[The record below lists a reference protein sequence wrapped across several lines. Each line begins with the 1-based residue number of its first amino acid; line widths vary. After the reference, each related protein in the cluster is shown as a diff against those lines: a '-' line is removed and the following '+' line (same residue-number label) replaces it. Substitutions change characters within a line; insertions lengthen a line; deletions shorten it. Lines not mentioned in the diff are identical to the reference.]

1 MSFGNISSLTGIG
14 NDSRLFQI
22 SAPVNPGNSGGPL
35 LDSSGNIIGI
45 VTSKLNALFVAKKIG
60 DIPQGANFAIK
71 SSIVRIFLDLNN
83 VDYETARSRIHI
95 NTTKIADE
103 AQAYTLLVECWK

>member
-1 MSFGNISSLTGIG
+1 MGFGNISSLTGIG

-35 LDSSGNIIGI
+35 LDDSGNIIGV
-45 VTSKLNALFVAKKIG
+45 VTSKLNALYVAKKIG

-71 SSIVRIFLDLNN
+71 SSIIRIFLDLNN
-83 VDYETARSRIHI
+83 VDYETARSRTPKT
-95 NTTKIADE
+95 TTKIADE
-103 AQAYTLLVECWK
+103 AQKYTLLVECWK